1 MAVRDTGPL
10 QLRRRNLSLAELEA
24 RRSRSA
30 SLAGSGGSHLRS
42 RSIQQADR
50 RNSREGTCARPG
62 VGDFDDDSEMPHAG
76 HARRDS

>member
-24 RRSRSA
+24 RRSRSE
-30 SLAGSGGSHLRS
+30 SLAGSGGGNLRS
-42 RSIQQADR
+42 RSIQQADG
-50 RNSREGTCARPG
+50 RNSRDGTCARSC
-62 VGDFDDDSEMPHAG
+62 VDDFDDDAEMPHAR